1 MNRKRTTT
9 AGTGIWKLAAITLIL
24 GVATLAPGQDYEIDW
39 RTIDGGGGTSAGGT
53 FELEGTL
60 GQHDSNDPATALT
73 GADFTLVGGFWAVA
87 VPTCG
92 CLSDIN
98 KDDLRDGLDVQGF
111 VECLVAAGSNC
122 ACADVDGVPGLDVN
136 DVAVFV
142 ADLLDKAACP

>member
-1 MNRKRTTT
+1 MMSTRRFARTSIVILTV
-9 AGTGIWKLAAITLIL
+9 ALAAAAPAADLTLS
-24 GVATLAPGQDYEIDW
+24 W
-39 RTIDGGGGTSAGGT
+39 HSIDGGGVMQSTGGN
-53 FELEGTL
+53 FVLSGTL
-60 GQHDSNDPATALT
+60 GQHDPNDPATAMT
-73 GADFTLVGGFWAVA
+73 GADFRLVGGFWAVA

-122 ACADVDGVPGLDVN
+122 ACADVDGVPGLDFN

-142 ADLLDKAACP
+142 ADLIDGAACP

>member
-1 MNRKRTTT
+1 MSTTRCNQRV
-9 AGTGIWKLAAITLIL
+9 IL
-24 GVATLAPGQDYEIDW
+24 GLGLLTVCGAAFAGEPLAIDW
-39 RTIDGGGGTSAGGT
+39 HSIDGGGVMQSTGGN
-53 FELEGTL
+53 FVLSGTL
-60 GQHDSNDPATALT
+60 GQHEPNDPATALT
-73 GADFTLVGGFWAVA
+73 GADFSLVGGFWAVA

-122 ACADVDGVPGLDVN
+122 ACADVDGVPGLDFN

-142 ADLLDKAACP
+142 ADLLNGAACP

>member
-1 MNRKRTTT
+1 MNQLRKIATGCTLMVAL
-9 AGTGIWKLAAITLIL
+9 AGGLA
-24 GVATLAPGQDYEIDW
+24 LARGGGLAIDW
-39 RTIDGGGGTSAGGT
+39 HSIDGGGVMQSTGGNFVLSGTIGQADASAT
-53 FELEGTL
+53 
-60 GQHDSNDPATALT
+60 LT
-73 GADFTLVGGFWAVA
+73 GGDLRLTGGFWAVA

-122 ACADVDGVPGLDVN
+122 ACADVDGVPGLDVG

-142 ADLLDKAACP
+142 DDLILGATCP